1 MLTGPKRTIERA
13 RKLRREMSLPEVLLW
28 QVLRQRPGGFK
39 FRKQHPAGAYAADF
53 FCHEA
58 RLVIEI
64 DGEAHQRGDRP
75 ERDARR
81 DAWFAERRFDVM
93 RIPAAEV
100 LHDLEAVVLGI
111 VARASTGLK
120 SRPVRRTIARKP
132 RNAVHPAALTPLR
145 QAAPDTSPRRGGLE

>member
-1 MLTGPKRTIERA
+1 MLQGPKSSIERA

-28 QVLRQRPGGFK
+28 QVLRQRPAGFK

-58 RLVIEI
+58 RLVVEV
-64 DGEAHQRGDRP
+64 DGEAHERGDRP
-75 ERDARR
+75 ERDVTR

-111 VARASTGLK
+111 VTRASSGQN
-120 SRPVRRTIARKP
+120 SGRVRRTTARKSKAA
-132 RNAVHPAALTPLR
+132 NPAALTPLR
-145 QAAPDTSPRRGGLE
+145 QASPDTSPSRGGLE